1 LFCHSTIEEL
11 GRQLAEVVARLREI
25 NSRLVRPLRELDAIC
40 AVPFFGNKD
49 LSVPHVLAAH
59 LAGAL
64 QVEDLSP
71 HVRKTRVTDPSK
83 NTHTLNI
90 DNTQFEADPEVSGQR
105 IALVDDV
112 VRNGSTLASLASAL
126 RRDGA
131 SSAAVGLCAT
141 RAGASSS
148 RDDEY

>member
-1 LFCHSTIEEL
+1 MHQTVGLTLKAF
-11 GRQLAEVVARLREI
+11 
-25 NSRLVRPLRELDAIC
+25 RELDAIC
-40 AVPFFGNKD
+40 AVPFFGNRD
-49 LSVPHVLAAH
+49 LSVPHMLAAQ
-59 LAGAL
+59 LARAL

-112 VRNGSTLASLASAL
+112 VCFGSTLASLASAL

-131 SSAAVGLCAT
+131 NSVAVGLCAT

-148 RDDEY
+148 RDVEY